1 MLLARRLVAHS
12 AEDVGLADTNALV
25 LSVSAL
31 KALEKIGMP
40 EARLPLGEAI
50 IYVCRAKK
58 SNDVVVAIDQAFE
71 DAKNFADAKV
81 PNHIKYN
88 AYRRS
93 TDQKE
98 AVYLYP
104 HDFGGYV
111 EQQYMPDELKDKK
124 YLKK

>member
-1 MLLARRLVAHS
+1 M
-12 AEDVGLADTNALV
+12 
-25 LSVSAL
+25 
-31 KALEKIGMP
+31 
-40 EARLPLGEAI
+40 
-50 IYVCRAKK
+50 
-58 SNDVVVAIDQAFE
+58 AIDQAFE